1 MAREVD
7 LGSIIGPQGPQGE
20 KGATG
25 ATGPK
30 GPQGETGPTGKSA
43 YQVWLAQPGNAGK
56 TEAQYIASL
65 KGEKGATGA
74 TGPQGPTGATGATGP
89 QGEKGATGATGPQ
102 GPTGAKGDKG
112 DPFAIAKTFASVSA
126 MNSGFSSDVVKEGQF
141 VMIDTGNVNDA
152 DNAKLYVKGRTAYT
166 YITDLSGATGMTGPQ
181 GQKGDTG
188 AKGATGDKGATGTRG
203 SRWDAGTAITGT
215 STTATVFPGS
225 GITDALVN
233 DMYLN
238 TSTGCTY
245 RCTVSGAASAAKW
258 VYAGS
263 LKGNTGEKGDKG
275 ATGATGPQGATGAT
289 GATGKDG
296 QTPTFKISNGHLIAV
311 YES

>member
-7 LGSIIGPQGPQGE
+7 LGSII
-20 KGATG
+20 
-25 ATGPK
+25 

-56 TEAQYIASL
+56 TETQYIASL
-65 KGEKGATGA
+65 KGAKGDTGA

-89 QGEKGATGATGPQ
+89 KGEKGATGATGPQ
-102 GPTGAKGDKG
+102 GQTGAKGDKG
-112 DPFAIAKTFASVSA
+112 DPFAIAKTFASVSE
-126 MNSGFSSDVVKEGQF
+126 MNSGFSSDGVKEGQF
-141 VMIDTGNVNDA
+141 VMIDTGNVNDV
-152 DNAKLYVKGRTAYT
+152 DNAKLYVKGRTAYS

-188 AKGATGDKGATGTRG
+188 AKGETGDKGATGTRG
-203 SRWDAGTAITGT
+203 SRWNAGTAITGT
-215 STTATVFPGS
+215 STTATVFSGS

-238 TSTGCTY
+238 TYTGCIY

-263 LKGNTGEKGDKG
+263 LKGNTGAKGDK
-275 ATGATGPQGATGAT
+275 GATGPQGATGAT

>member
-7 LGSIIGPQGPQGE
+7 LGSIIGPQGPQGP
-20 KGATG
+20 TG

-65 KGEKGATGA
+65 KGEKG
-74 TGPQGPTGATGATGP
+74 P
-89 QGEKGATGATGPQ
+89 TGATGPQ

-126 MNSGFSSDVVKEGQF
+126 MNSGFSSDGVKEGQF
-141 VMIDTGNVNDA
+141 VMIDTGNVNDT

-181 GQKGDTG
+181 G
-188 AKGATGDKGATGTRG
+188 
-203 SRWDAGTAITGT
+203 
-215 STTATVFPGS
+215 P
-225 GITDALVN
+225 
-233 DMYLN
+233 
-238 TSTGCTY
+238 
-245 RCTVSGAASAAKW
+245 
-258 VYAGS
+258 
-263 LKGNTGEKGDKG
+263 
-275 ATGATGPQGATGAT
+275 TGAT

-311 YES
+311 YER

>member
-7 LGSIIGPQGPQGE
+7 LGSII
-20 KGATG
+20 
-25 ATGPK
+25 

-43 YQVWLAQPGNAGK
+43 YQVWLTQSGNAGK

-65 KGEKGATGA
+65 KGAKGD
-74 TGPQGPTGATGATGP
+74 
-89 QGEKGATGATGPQ
+89 TGATGPQ

-126 MNSGFSSDVVKEGQF
+126 MNSGFSSDGVKEGQF
-141 VMIDTGNVNDA
+141 VMIDTGNVNDV
-152 DNAKLYVKGRTAYT
+152 DNAKLYIKGRTAYT

-203 SRWDAGTAITGT
+203 SRWNTGTAITGT
-215 STTATVFPGS
+215 STTATVFSGS

-238 TSTGCTY
+238 TSTGYTY
-245 RCTVSGAASAAKW
+245 RCTVGGAASAAKW
-258 VYAGS
+258 VYTGS
-263 LKGNTGEKGDKG
+263 LKGNTGAKGDTG
-275 ATGATGPQGATGAT
+275 ATGATGPQGAKGAT

>member
-7 LGSIIGPQGPQGE
+7 LGSII
-20 KGATG
+20 
-25 ATGPK
+25 

-56 TEAQYIASL
+56 TETQYIASL
-65 KGEKGATGA
+65 KGA
-74 TGPQGPTGATGATGP
+74 
-89 QGEKGATGATGPQ
+89 
-102 GPTGAKGDKG
+102 KG

-126 MNSGFSSDVVKEGQF
+126 MNSGFSSDGVKEGQF
-141 VMIDTGNVNDA
+141 VMIDTGNVNDV
-152 DNAKLYVKGRTAYT
+152 DNAKLYIKGRTAYT

-203 SRWDAGTAITGT
+203 SRWNTGTAITGT
-215 STTATVFPGS
+215 STTATVFSGS

-238 TSTGCTY
+238 TSTGYTY
-245 RCTVSGAASAAKW
+245 RCTVGGAASAAKW
-258 VYAGS
+258 VYTGS
-263 LKGNTGEKGDKG
+263 LKGNTGAKGDTG
-275 ATGATGPQGATGAT
+275 ATGATGPQGAKGAT